1 MKNPW
6 KRLHAFLARQGLFFY
21 FLRSYLVLFALL
33 LTFSLT
39 SYYVAIRQITTNM
52 ETTNTLVLEG
62 INRTL
67 DIRFQEA
74 ERMAYRLTS
83 LPKTSQLAYMAPE
96 NPEYYNQM
104 TKYVKDLW
112 TLWLENDKLTPRM
125 YVYFARTATVA
136 GPTTFYDCDSFY
148 GTFFRYGSMEKD
160 AFFSMLLDPANNM
173 EYLPARS
180 IELND
185 SLDTAG
191 EYDLLTFVY
200 QLRPA
205 SGNVPPGAILY
216 LIDTQEIRRL
226 LESLEIG
233 EGGVAAIVDDA
244 GRIVVKLDNAS
255 GLSDAQLVSA
265 AEGQTSSLNGQMV
278 ISALSSRNGWRY
290 VALGSPQILMKPVL
304 ALSRILA
311 LLLLASVGLGFT
323 VAFLQAK
330 RRSQPLSRLAER
342 LSPERMQGLGN
353 APGYSIL
360 ESGVENLL
368 DSNRDLKQE
377 LSEMHPMMTPALL
390 HQIFGGFYDSED
402 GIRSTADRMHVSLPS
417 SPYSLVLFRTLQG
430 EGLTGP
436 SGIVRAIRTRN
447 AIENSIQLITHP
459 PILLYEVDPMQMIW
473 ICGLDGDTEEQALLA
488 GLDRVAGCLD
498 ANGFRVEI
506 RFTPPFQD
514 LSSAWW
520 EFAKLQRLRRMKDD
534 APASVVA
541 MAWRDPDA
549 ERRQYKTLIEPILL
563 SAFRSQDERM
573 LQRLF
578 ELMGKEYFENPAM
591 SDEDRA
597 LLLGEL
603 QLTAEKLAG
612 PTPEDARVDSRP
624 DRNSSVAESAAAF
637 ERLRTRIHEATRR
650 ETQEHPRPGA
660 FLYRRILGYV
670 DPNLF
675 RPDLSLTRIAD
686 HLKISEAYLSRVF
699 KEHEGESPSDYIE
712 RKRLEESVRLLQRS
726 DLGIAEIAIRIGYL
740 SDTAFRRAFKRKFG
754 RSPNDYRNCDPEA

>member
-244 GRIVVKLDNAS
+244 
-255 GLSDAQLVSA
+255 
-265 AEGQTSSLNGQMV
+265 
-278 ISALSSRNGWRY
+278 
-290 VALGSPQILMKPVL
+290 
-304 ALSRILA
+304 
-311 LLLLASVGLGFT
+311 
-323 VAFLQAK
+323 
-330 RRSQPLSRLAER
+330 
-342 LSPERMQGLGN
+342 
-353 APGYSIL
+353 
-360 ESGVENLL
+360 
-368 DSNRDLKQE
+368 
-377 LSEMHPMMTPALL
+377 
-390 HQIFGGFYDSED
+390 
-402 GIRSTADRMHVSLPS
+402 
-417 SPYSLVLFRTLQG
+417 
-430 EGLTGP
+430 
-436 SGIVRAIRTRN
+436 
-447 AIENSIQLITHP
+447 
-459 PILLYEVDPMQMIW
+459 
-473 ICGLDGDTEEQALLA
+473 
-488 GLDRVAGCLD
+488 
-498 ANGFRVEI
+498 
-506 RFTPPFQD
+506 
-514 LSSAWW
+514 
-520 EFAKLQRLRRMKDD
+520 
-534 APASVVA
+534 
-541 MAWRDPDA
+541 
-549 ERRQYKTLIEPILL
+549 
-563 SAFRSQDERM
+563 
-573 LQRLF
+573 
-578 ELMGKEYFENPAM
+578 
-591 SDEDRA
+591 
-597 LLLGEL
+597 
-603 QLTAEKLAG
+603 
-612 PTPEDARVDSRP
+612 
-624 DRNSSVAESAAAF
+624 
-637 ERLRTRIHEATRR
+637 
-650 ETQEHPRPGA
+650 
-660 FLYRRILGYV
+660 
-670 DPNLF
+670 
-675 RPDLSLTRIAD
+675 
-686 HLKISEAYLSRVF
+686 
-699 KEHEGESPSDYIE
+699 
-712 RKRLEESVRLLQRS
+712 
-726 DLGIAEIAIRIGYL
+726 
-740 SDTAFRRAFKRKFG
+740 
-754 RSPNDYRNCDPEA
+754 

>member
-1 MKNPW
+1 MKSPW
-6 KRLHAFLARQGLFFY
+6 KRLRGFLGRQGLFFY
-21 FLRSYLVLFALL
+21 FLRSYLVLFTLL
-33 LTFSLT
+33 LAFSLT
-39 SYYVAIRQITTNM
+39 SYYVAIRQITSNM

-83 LPKTSQLAYMAPE
+83 LPKTSQLAYMDPA

-125 YVYFARTATVA
+125 YVYFSRTSTVA

-148 GTFFRYGSMEKD
+148 GTFFRYGAMEEK
-160 AFFSMLLDPANNM
+160 AFFDMLLDPANNM

-185 SLDTAG
+185 ALDTAG
-191 EYDLLTFVY
+191 SYDLLTFIY

-205 SGNVPPGAILY
+205 SGSIPPGAILY
-216 LIDTQEIRRL
+216 LVDTQEIQRL

-233 EGGVAAIVDDA
+233 DGGVAAIVDED
-244 GRIVVKLDNAS
+244 GRVVVKLDHDS
-255 GLSDAQLVSA
+255 GLGDEQLA
-265 AEGQTSSLNGQMV
+265 AVARGEPAGLNGRMV
-278 ISALSSRNGWRY
+278 VSSLSSRNGWRY
-290 VALGSPQILMKPVL
+290 IALGSPQILMKPVM
-304 ALSRILA
+304 ALRRILI
-311 LLLLASVGLGFT
+311 LLLLASIALGFT

-330 RRSQPLSRLAER
+330 KRSQPLSRLAER
-342 LSPERMQGLGN
+342 LSPERMQGLDN
-353 APGYSIL
+353 APGYSVL
-360 ESGVENLL
+360 ESGVEDLL
-368 DSNRDLKQE
+368 DSNRNLKQE
-377 LSEMHPMMTPALL
+377 LQEMHPMMMPALL
-390 HQIFGGFYDSED
+390 HQVFGGFYDSEE
-402 GIRSTADRMHVSLPS
+402 GIRSTAERMHVELPAP
-417 SPYSLVLFRTLQG
+417 PYSLVLFRTLQG
-430 EGLTGP
+430 EGPTGP
-436 SGIVRAIRTRN
+436 SGIVRAIMTRN
-447 AIENSIQLITHP
+447 AIDSSIRLISDP
-459 PILLYEVDPMQMIW
+459 PVLVYEVDPMQMIW
-473 ICGLDGDTEEQALLA
+473 ICGLDGATDEQALLA
-488 GLDRVAGCLD
+488 GLDRIAGWLD
-498 ANGFRVEI
+498 ANGYRVEV

-520 EFAKLQRLRRMKDD
+520 EFTKIQQLRRMKDD

-541 MAWRDPDA
+541 MAWRDPDS
-549 ERRQYKTLIEPILL
+549 ERRQYKSLIEPILL

-597 LLLGEL
+597 MLLGEL
-603 QLTAEKLAG
+603 RGTADRLAG
-612 PTPEDARVDSRP
+612 PVPE
-624 DRNSSVAESAAAF
+624 VAEEQTAAF
-637 ERLRTRIHEATRR
+637 ERVRARIQEATRR

-712 RKRLEESVRLLQRS
+712 RRRLEESIRLLKGS
-726 DLGIAEIAIRIGYL
+726 DLGIAEIAVRIGYL
-740 SDTAFRRAFKRKFG
+740 SDTAFRRAFKRSVG
-754 RSPNDYRNCDPEA
+754 MSPNDYRNSGPEG